1 MVLLFAILPV
11 LRETEDAVSA
21 NGENF
26 PGIAWYGWCLLSELR
41 PLCRPVHRLRPLWRG
56 APDDGVQA
64 ICLTAGTDGLRG
76 WNRDPD
82 CRCGRMARIFPQRSA
97 RFFAGLAFSR
107 DPEAVNI
114 DAGFSGV
121 YHSPCAFLLHRHRGL
136 AVEVDA
142 IGAALWIGLVLTL
155 VAIAGKVLGAAIPSL
170 LTTGSAGATLIG
182 VSLVPRAEITMIIME
197 RARQLGDW
205 AVLQSCLPL
214 SCWYQCS
221 PASWRRSCSSSCFRR
236 WPEDVR
242 S

>member
-1 MVLLFAILPV
+1 VAAWLEF
-11 LRETEDAVSA
+11 SA
-21 NGENF
+21 
-26 PGIAWYGWCLLSELR
+26 AL
-41 PLCRPVHRLRPLWRG
+41 G
-56 APDDGVQA
+56 A
-64 ICLTAGTDGLRG
+64 L
-76 WNRDPD
+76 
-82 CRCGRMARIFPQRSA
+82 
-97 RFFAGLAFSR
+97 FAGLAFSR

-121 YHSPCAFLLHRHRGL
+121 YHLLAPFFFIGIGL

-205 AVLQSCLPL
+205 AVPAELFAAFVLVSVLTCLVAPIVL
-214 SCWYQCS
+214 ELL
-221 PASWRRSCSSSCFRR
+221 FRR